1 VAVIGCA
8 WWLVATLVQVFL
20 GGGWSRSGG
29 YCVRVVGG
37 CDSCASLAWVGAG
50 AEVAELDEH
59 GGWLRLYYASFA
71 LPTVGQQSVLVA
83 HYCMA
88 RVFHCVQPAK

>member
-1 VAVIGCA
+1 MIAERRIPVARGVRGCSDGY
-8 WWLVATLVQVFL
+8 WMRVA
-20 GGGWSRSGG
+20 
-29 YCVRVVGG
+29 GG
-37 CDSCASLAWVGAG
+37 CDSCASLAWVVAG
-50 AEVAELDEH
+50 VEVAELDARS
-59 GGWLRLYYASFA
+59 GRMRLYYASFA

>member
-1 VAVIGCA
+1 MRVAA
-8 WWLVATLVQVFL
+8 
-20 GGGWSRSGG
+20 
-29 YCVRVVGG
+29 G
-37 CDSCASLAWVGAG
+37 CDSCASILVWRLELKWRLLDERGGWLRLLCKYSWVEAG
-50 AEVAELDEH
+50 SEVAELDAR